1 MWWTLF
7 GDSEAPD
14 AFITAT
20 SPLLR
25 GLHRSPTAGEEGR
38 PPFARDAEARLSAL
52 EAAGFEKATYEVA
65 RWDYHWDTAGIRA
78 LYGTFSPIARLAEER
93 RTEILDGIARIAD
106 EQFDGRV
113 GRTLLTALYTARKPA

>member
-1 MWWTLF
+1 MASIAAQPPARRGGRRLR
-7 GDSEAPD
+7 
-14 AFITAT
+14 AT
-20 SPLLR
+20 PRPGSR
-25 GLHRSPTAGEEGR
+25 RSQ
-38 PPFARDAEARLSAL
+38 
-52 EAAGFEKATYEVA
+52 AAGFEKATYEVA